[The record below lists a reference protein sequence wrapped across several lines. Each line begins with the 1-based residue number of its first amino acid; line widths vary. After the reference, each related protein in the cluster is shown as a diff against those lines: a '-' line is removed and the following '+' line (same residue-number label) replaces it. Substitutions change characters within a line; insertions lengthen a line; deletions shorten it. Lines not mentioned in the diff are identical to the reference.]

1 MQETVYPSSK
11 LQGRDWNGLEWNGS
25 DVGEGDGDRERER
38 NDGKRR
44 DRVRGEGMK

>member
-25 DVGEGDGDRERER
+25 DVGEGDGVGDGDGDGERE
-38 NDGKRR
+38 G
-44 DRVRGEGMK
+44 